1 MSGFLTHSAAHS
13 KLPSYRSSRF
23 YPRRLTPRS
32 RPVKSP
38 MYYHDMIGRLSQTGL
53 EWAVPPLL
61 DWGSPQG
68 GGQAQLAGVSNSSS
82 QGPHGPQPLAV

>member
-1 MSGFLTHSAAHS
+1 MSGFPAHSAAHS

-23 YPRRLTPRS
+23 YPWRLTARS
-32 RPVKSP
+32 RLVKSP
-38 MYYHDMIGRLSQTGL
+38 IYYYGVIGRLSQTGL
-53 EWAVPPLL
+53 EWAVPPLS

-82 QGPHGPQPLAV
+82 LGPHGPQPLAV